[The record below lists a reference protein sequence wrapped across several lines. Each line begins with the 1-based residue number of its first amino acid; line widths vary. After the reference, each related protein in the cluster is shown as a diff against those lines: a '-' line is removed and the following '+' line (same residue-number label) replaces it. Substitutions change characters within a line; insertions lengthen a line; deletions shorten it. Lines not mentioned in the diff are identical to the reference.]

1 MGNNGDMFLGM
12 CFLMLFDCEVC
23 ERIYWSLKTWVS
35 GEHQGWQWAN
45 GTPRIAR
52 DFTYFTSYSN
62 FPGVS
67 HTYSS
72 TSFYRYHDLLIYGK
86 DRCALNCCLQRTNQ
100 SPSVDF
106 QSHQNSW
113 IFHRSHPPLRPP
125 STSRASVRS
134 KGKAALA
141 MVALGVQPLSLL
153 LTNVGPFGDDSPNL
167 PMIPGFGHDV
177 RSLM

>member
-1 MGNNGDMFLGM
+1 MGICFWGCAFW
-12 CFLMLFDCEVC
+12 CFLIVRYVKGSTEASKLEYLENIRGDSEQMGPQELRVTSHHIQTFQVFLI
-23 ERIYWSLKTWVS
+23 RIVL
-35 GEHQGWQWAN
+35 Q
-45 GTPRIAR
+45 
-52 DFTYFTSYSN
+52 
-62 FPGVS
+62 
-67 HTYSS
+67 SS
-72 TSFYRYHDLLIYGK
+72 TDTMTSKSIDGK
-86 DRCALNCCLQRTNQ
+86 DRCALNCCLHESTNQ